1 MIVHKNSILCLS
13 SPKNQNPLNLKRQAT
28 IANTTKRDASWIS
41 IAKSWKQIS
50 LIIESLKPSWK

>member
-41 IAKSWKQIS
+41 IAKS
-50 LIIESLKPSWK
+50 